1 MIDNAEDLDIVMS
14 MYNLFEYSDM
24 ISMTYGSLW
33 IFYRDEVD
41 HSPIEIN
48 DNDNMINNS
57 QEKTDK
63 YFLYKTKNN
72 RKHIKY
78 Q

>member
-1 MIDNAEDLDIVMS
+1 
-14 MYNLFEYSDM
+14 
-24 ISMTYGSLW
+24 MTYGSLW

-41 HSPIEIN
+41 HSTIEIN

-63 YFLYKTKNN
+63 YFL
-72 RKHIKY
+72 
-78 Q
+78 

>member
-41 HSPIEIN
+41 HSTIEIN

-63 YFLYKTKNN
+63 YFL
-72 RKHIKY
+72 
-78 Q
+78 

>member
-1 MIDNAEDLDIVMS
+1 MIENAEDLDIVMS
-14 MYNLFEYSDM
+14 MYNLFEYSDNF
-24 ISMTYGSLW
+24 SMTYGSLW
-33 IFYRDEVD
+33 IFYRDEVS
-41 HSPIEIN
+41 HSPTEIN

-57 QEKTDK
+57 QEKIDK